1 MLVLK
6 RKENETLSIGDN
18 ITIRII
24 TVSGNTVKL
33 GIDAPPEVLI
43 LRGEIQQADVNRNR
57 PQVTTGDNA
66 VCPVIEYLI

>member
-18 ITIRII
+18 ITIRVI

-43 LRGEIQQADVNRNR
+43 LRSEIQQADINRKS
-57 PQVTTGDNA
+57 PQVTTGSSD

>member
-18 ITIRII
+18 ITIRVI

-33 GIDAPPEVLI
+33 GIDAPPDVLI
-43 LRGEIQQADVNRNR
+43 LRSEIQQSDVNRKR
-57 PQVTTGDNA
+57 PQVTTGDSEG
-66 VCPVIEYLI
+66 CPVIEYLI